1 MGLREKNFLYLNK
14 DSVIANALLCIK
26 KGKRMIQQNAVNLII
41 KRKPN
46 VGLGKS
52 K

>member
-1 MGLREKNFLYLNK
+1 MGLREKNLLYLNK
-14 DSVIANALLCIK
+14 DSVIVNALLCMR
-26 KGKRMIQQNAVNLII
+26 KGKRMIQRNTVSLII
-41 KRKPN
+41 KKKPN